1 MEKTKFGKKNKQ
13 ILQGP
18 MLGLKHGP
26 YHEANADAVAD
37 MTGVIVFWNV
47 SLKNTRQA
55 QPAVLALQLAG
66 AIARITKWW
75 TVAWARTS

>member
-1 MEKTKFGKKNKQ
+1 
-13 ILQGP
+13 

-55 QPAVLALQLAG
+55 QPAVLAL
-66 AIARITKWW
+66 
-75 TVAWARTS
+75 